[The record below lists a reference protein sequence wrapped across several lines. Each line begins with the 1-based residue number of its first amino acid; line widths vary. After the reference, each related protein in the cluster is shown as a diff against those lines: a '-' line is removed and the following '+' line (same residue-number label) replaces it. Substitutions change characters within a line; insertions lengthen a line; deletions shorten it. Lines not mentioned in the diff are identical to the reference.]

1 MPTMQ
6 VTVELLRDHVAVG
19 QQEGAGV
26 LPLDRPLQ
34 TGGTGLG
41 FNGGHLMLLG
51 WGACFKSTLVAAADA
66 RGITINGL
74 SLSIRGETTDQPFRF
89 ERLEMDIDL
98 DAEASDED
106 KDKLVSIAR
115 NGCAVSN
122 TLARG
127 TELRT
132 TLVTASV

>member
-6 VTVELLRDHVAVG
+6 VTVELLRDHIAVG
-19 QQEGAGV
+19 RQEQAGV
-26 LPLDRPLQ
+26 LPLDRPEQ

-51 WGACFKSTLVAAADA
+51 WGACFKSTLVAAAEA
-66 RGITINGL
+66 RGIAVRGL
-74 SLSIRGETTDQPFRF
+74 RLSIRGVTADQPFRF
-89 ERLEMDIDL
+89 ERIEMDIDL
-98 DAEASDED
+98 DAEASEED
-106 KDKLVSIAR
+106 RQKLITIAR

-127 TELRT
+127 TELQT
-132 TLVTASV
+132 TLTATAG